1 MEKNN
6 ETLTHKLNQRLDTQE
21 KRVEAIIEIALAERE
36 NLFNDVDSL
45 FRNTDRFSLEN
56 LLNYSPEYW
65 LSKRNKV
72 LVKFIETLTQNEYSD
87 NDLNQ
92 EKIFKRAIAV
102 DIIYG
107 ACYSKYMSEINL
119 AAASSIKYSLAH
131 SKKIVNIDNHIT
143 SSGSYSRFLKWLGDL
158 SKDQEPFLYLKDF
171 YFLLLTMNK
180 KDKKITL
187 IVDVIYHTVTS
198 FAAFTWLSSAS
209 SSN

>member
-1 MEKNN
+1 MK
-6 ETLTHKLNQRLDTQE
+6 
-21 KRVEAIIEIALAERE
+21 I
-36 NLFNDVDSL
+36 LFNDVDSL

-107 ACYSKYMSEINL
+107 AHL
-119 AAASSIKYSLAH
+119 
-131 SKKIVNIDNHIT
+131 
-143 SSGSYSRFLKWLGDL
+143 
-158 SKDQEPFLYLKDF
+158 
-171 YFLLLTMNK
+171 
-180 KDKKITL
+180 
-187 IVDVIYHTVTS
+187 
-198 FAAFTWLSSAS
+198 
-209 SSN
+209 